1 MTGVA
6 LSGATRRDSIR
17 DGRAAA
23 IVWPAEHAEPPGPKI
38 APTSVKSLAKISSP
52 LRLLVS
58 LSTFDF
64 QPTPHTTSWGK
75 RMTAQNTTPPPGLPG
90 KKHTAA
96 FDTAAQIREID
107 EQQMQNL
114 LQSAQRREPSLR
126 SLPARESPVALTIGL
141 RKRPESTIV
150 TLSRS
155 TRPSSTARVRRAS
168 TDGGG
173 LRGERRTIFGQTQS
187 NTQVRSDGGL

>member
-75 RMTAQNTTPPPGLPG
+75 RMTAQNTTPHL
-90 KKHTAA
+90 A
-96 FDTAAQIREID
+96 FRE
-107 EQQMQNL
+107 
-114 LQSAQRREPSLR
+114 
-126 SLPARESPVALTIGL
+126 
-141 RKRPESTIV
+141 
-150 TLSRS
+150 RS
-155 TRPSSTARVRRAS
+155 TRRPSTQQPRSGRSTSSRCRTSSSRHSAVSLPSALSPRVKARWR
-168 TDGGG
+168 
-173 LRGERRTIFGQTQS
+173 
-187 NTQVRSDGGL
+187 